1 MCCSFLSSKTQF
13 HWASNQMEWLAFA
26 AISPGSSS
34 ILYQHVL
41 NNEMNMHSKLYVRDI
56 AAKIET
62 PFINQWCTSITS
74 RKPSDDKSATRNP
87 LGKFL
92 RNAPFILR
100 KRVTLTG
107 SHSTQH
113 ETENLKKPA
122 CAFMNVSCTA
132 LYLLPITALP
142 RFNVAARNWRK
153 DVLLQR

>member
-1 MCCSFLSSKTQF
+1 
-13 HWASNQMEWLAFA
+13 
-26 AISPGSSS
+26 
-34 ILYQHVL
+34 
-41 NNEMNMHSKLYVRDI
+41 MNMHSKLYVRDI